1 MIKLKEKCHYFSG
14 IGPLPDALNTPN
26 FRGSLKEAYGGK
38 SMSLPIESRMRYTKQ
53 QESDSD
59 DYHEDVGLDRK
70 GYQTIEKHLLNGYK
84 ITRKDEKANLVTL
97 ERADEIKCRGR
108 RPQYDKFR
116 QTTNLQWNGRV
127 KIASKK
133 NA

>member
-1 MIKLKEKCHYFSG
+1 MIKLKEKCQYFRG

-38 SMSLPIESRMRYTKQ
+38 SMSLPIESKMKKSVQ
-53 QESDSD
+53 QAADSD
-59 DYHEDVGLDRK
+59 DYHEDVGFDREGFK
-70 GYQTIEKHLLNGYK
+70 TIEKHLHNGYK

-108 RPQYDKFR
+108 RP
-116 QTTNLQWNGRV
+116 
-127 KIASKK
+127 
-133 NA
+133 